1 MLSKKDLWI
10 MILNTSSE
18 LEAEVLDII
27 LNEVEEDEEVDKYL
41 DNVLEYGC
49 QSGCVSSLIYH
60 KDCEKFV
67 KKHLSEVLDI
77 YNPADLPPQAEIA
90 YMEEPIVTANIMTP
104 KEYVGNIM
112 DICQKRRGI
121 YIDMKYFLDESLH

>member
-77 YNPADLPPQAEIA
+77 YNETRECSSGIP
-90 YMEEPIVTANIMTP
+90 EELTVDYLAWLAFESVCSIIKNN
-104 KEYVGNIM
+104 EN
-112 DICQKRRGI
+112 
-121 YIDMKYFLDESLH
+121 LDNLLSK

>member
-67 KKHLSEVLDI
+67 KEHLSEVLDI
-77 YNPADLPPQAEIA
+77 YNETRECSSVIP
-90 YMEEPIVTANIMTP
+90 EELTVDYLAWLAFERVCN
-104 KEYVGNIM
+104 
-112 DICQKRRGI
+112 DIKNNEN
-121 YIDMKYFLDESLH
+121 LDNLLSK